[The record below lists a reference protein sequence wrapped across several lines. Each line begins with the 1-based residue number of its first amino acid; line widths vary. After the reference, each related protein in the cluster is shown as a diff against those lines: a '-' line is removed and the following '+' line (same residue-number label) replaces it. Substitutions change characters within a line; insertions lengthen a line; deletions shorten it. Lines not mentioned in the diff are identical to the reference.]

1 MIMIRVKT
9 RSQNPLKVC
18 VINEIFSN
26 KYFKKSM
33 NIDPSVALQVYTVS
47 SSKRLEKLI
56 IMPLTI

>member
-1 MIMIRVKT
+1 MIKVKT

-33 NIDPSVALQVYTVS
+33 NIGSSVALQVYAVS
-47 SSKRLEKLI
+47 LSKRLEKPI
-56 IMPLTI
+56 IVPLTI